1 MALNLPD
8 HQYAVD
14 ANRPGSGFGKVS
26 SQVVIET
33 NWAAANLTVDSQQ
46 RVWKC
51 DRSCFVRGFVLTAT
65 DMDTHATPTLKFDVG
80 TNSDDDEFID
90 AATVGQGGGS
100 TDTNVV
106 AVTTEQW
113 GFPLAA
119 DEYIIISVETA
130 AATAA
135 AGTTRLI
142 FEVLDLGV

>member
-1 MALNLPD
+1 
-8 HQYAVD
+8 
-14 ANRPGSGFGKVS
+14 
-26 SQVVIET
+26 
-33 NWAAANLTVDSQQ
+33 
-46 RVWKC
+46 
-51 DRSCFVRGFVLTAT
+51 
-65 DMDTHATPTLKFDVG
+65 MDTHATPTLKFDVG